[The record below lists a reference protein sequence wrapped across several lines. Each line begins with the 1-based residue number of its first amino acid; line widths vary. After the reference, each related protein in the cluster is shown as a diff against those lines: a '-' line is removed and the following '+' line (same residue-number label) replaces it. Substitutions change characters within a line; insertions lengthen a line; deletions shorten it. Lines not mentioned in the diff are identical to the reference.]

1 MDKIRS
7 DKFHQLID
15 LIDQADALQQELL
28 SETKDVECYT
38 IHQILNNMIDNF
50 VDLANEEG
58 IEIG

>member
-28 SETKDVECYT
+28 GETKDVECYA
-38 IHQILNNMIDNF
+38 IHQMLDNMIDNF